1 MRQSPRCLYS
11 NTFIGFIND
20 TDMSVFGVLS
30 DSYHGDVNTN
40 QRDAWKGEITLMK
53 AVLSILEDKDG
64 KIVFEYDIPRLGK
77 RIDVVLLYKGIVFC
91 VESKLEKPAS

>member
-11 NTFIGFIND
+11 NTFTGFIND

-40 QRDAWKGEITLMK
+40 QRDAWRGEIALT
-53 AVLSILEDKDG
+53 
-64 KIVFEYDIPRLGK
+64 
-77 RIDVVLLYKGIVFC
+77 
-91 VESKLEKPAS
+91 